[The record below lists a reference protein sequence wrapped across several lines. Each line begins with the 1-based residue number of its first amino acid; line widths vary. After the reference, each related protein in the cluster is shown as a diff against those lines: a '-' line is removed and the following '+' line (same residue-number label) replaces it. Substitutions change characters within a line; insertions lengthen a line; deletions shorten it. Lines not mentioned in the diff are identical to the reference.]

1 MVKDIPPPPRLSTR
15 TVLIVGICCDALVPF
30 LYYLFDEM
38 SFGGRSDAFGFR
50 LLVLALMLSIL
61 FGIVGTFVG
70 SVMWARRAANEA
82 VIMAEMGVI
91 FFVLIY
97 GNLVKIGFDDPKI
110 MVIPF
115 AVLVAILLF
124 IGRVIGHVASNGQ

>member
-1 MVKDIPPPPRLSTR
+1 MIKDIPLPPRLSTR
-15 TVLIVGICCDALVPF
+15 TVLAVGICCDALVPF
-30 LYYLFDEM
+30 LYYLFDEN
-38 SFGGRSDAFGFR
+38 GGRSDGFGFR
-50 LLVLALMLSIL
+50 LLVLALMVSIL

-82 VIMAEMGVI
+82 VAMAEIGVI
-91 FFVLIY
+91 LFVLIY
-97 GNLVKIGFDDPKI
+97 GNRVKIGFDDPKI

-124 IGRVIGHVASNGQ
+124 IGRVIGHVASNRQ

>member
-1 MVKDIPPPPRLSTR
+1 MVKDIPPPPLLSTR
-15 TVLIVGICCDALVPF
+15 TVLAVGICCDALVPF

-38 SFGGRSDAFGFR
+38 SIGGRSDAFGFR

-61 FGIVGTFVG
+61 FGTIGTFVG

-91 FFVLIY
+91 LFLLIY

-110 MVIPF
+110 MIIPF

-124 IGRVIGHVASNGQ
+124 IGRVIGHVASNRQ